1 MSRMQKYESFEE
13 TNRPITRTKRNQEL
27 YQDTGTFEKYTTFT
41 DIPKIEAIDLS
52 TAKRNYRTRE
62 GYHQMKDYPLFH
74 EKKQEQKELD
84 EFDFL
89 YRQNPKTYDI
99 NRVLEE
105 AKKSRDKDELEQK
118 RKLHNEKYNIL
129 ESSEEELAKFKE
141 EKEKK
146 AKPVVDNEEELQD
159 LIDTITSKELKDEID
174 EKMESSLL
182 SDLMATTSEEETVEP
197 IQEAKETSKI
207 EPKEGTPAEEKHD
220 LVKNIDESFYTR
232 SLDLS
237 DQDFDDEDELEDS
250 KTPFYVIFLRIIFS
264 LLLIVAVGIGVYYV
278 VMNF

>member
-13 TNRPITRTKRNQEL
+13 TKRPITRTKRNQEL

-41 DIPKIEAIDLS
+41 DIPKIEAIDLNA
-52 TAKRNYRTRE
+52 AKRNYRTRE

-105 AKKSRDKDELEQK
+105 AKKSRDKDELERK

-141 EKEKK
+141 EKEKR

-197 IQEAKETSKI
+197 IQEEKETSKI
-207 EPKEGTPAEEKHD
+207 EPKEETSSEEKQD
-220 LVKNIDESFYTR
+220 LVKNLDESFYTR

-237 DQDFDDEDELEDS
+237 DQDFDDEEELEDS